1 MPRSAMDLVNEP
13 LWSDADVVR
22 EYEEVRDIQ
31 VPEAQFFARY
41 ADLIRNRRV
50 LDLGCGGG
58 RTARALG
65 PLSSGYLGT
74 DLSPAM
80 VASASRRFP
89 GIRFE
94 QLDAR
99 DMSRHGSASFD
110 FALFSYNGIDSLDHE
125 GRLSALAEVRRVLK
139 PGGIF
144 VFSSHNRRFPYMKPQ
159 PMWCRNPITLL
170 KNAVMFSV
178 HSRRWNRLRR
188 LEVRTDEYE
197 IRSDP
202 AHEFRFISYYID
214 KESQVRQAA
223 RCGLRIAE
231 MVEPGGRVLRAGDE
245 DAGACW
251 IYYAAEAV

>member
-13 LWSDADVVR
+13 LWSSADVVR

-31 VPEAQFFARY
+31 VPEAYFFARF
-41 ADLIRNRRV
+41 ADLIRNQRV

-80 VASASRRFP
+80 VASASRRIP
-89 GIRFE
+89 ALRFE

-99 DMSRHGSASFD
+99 DMSRHETGSFD

-125 GRLSALAEVRRVLK
+125 GRLRVLAEVRRVLK
-139 PGGIF
+139 PGGVF
-144 VFSSHNRRFPYMKPQ
+144 VFSSHNRKFPHMKPR

-170 KNAVMFSV
+170 KNAAIFGV
-178 HSRRWNRLRR
+178 HFRRWNRLRR
-188 LEVRTDEYE
+188 LEVRADEYE

-202 AHEFRFISYYID
+202 AHDFRFLSYCID

-223 RCGLRIAE
+223 RCGLRISE
-231 MVEPGGRVLRAGDE
+231 MMDAGGTALYPGDE
-245 DAGACW
+245 DGGTCW